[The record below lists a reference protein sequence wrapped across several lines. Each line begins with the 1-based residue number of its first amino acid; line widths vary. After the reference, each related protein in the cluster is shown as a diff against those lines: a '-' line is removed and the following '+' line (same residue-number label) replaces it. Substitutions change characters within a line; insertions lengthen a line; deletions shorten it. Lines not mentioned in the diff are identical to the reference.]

1 MPTWVLRE
9 TLDGE
14 RVGEPLPCAG
24 PNDVVR
30 VVGLLTLEEQ
40 TAFLLDE
47 DETVSDII
55 DGEAKIYRDQRLIGF
70 IHVLS
75 TD

>member
-9 TLDGE
+9 TLDRE
-14 RVGEPLPCAG
+14 RVGEPLPCAR
-24 PNDVVR
+24 PNEVVR

-40 TAFLLDE
+40 TAFLLEE
-47 DETVSDII
+47 DETASDLI
-55 DGEAKIYRDQRLIGF
+55 DGEAKIYRDQKLVGF